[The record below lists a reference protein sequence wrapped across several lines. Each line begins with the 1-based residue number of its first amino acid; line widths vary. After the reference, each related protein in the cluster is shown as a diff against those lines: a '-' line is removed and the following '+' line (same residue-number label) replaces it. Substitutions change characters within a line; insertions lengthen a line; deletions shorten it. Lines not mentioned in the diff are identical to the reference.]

1 MSTFFFVFSTC
12 MMYTFFENLACL
24 NDAYGDD
31 CEYTCGHCF
40 NNASCD
46 TRDGTCLNGC
56 EKGYRGSD
64 CKQRKCFTTFYRC
77 IKNINIPIFMYFN
90 RSLVHVGVEL

>member
-1 MSTFFFVFSTC
+1 MSTFLFVFSTC

-31 CEYTCGHCF
+31 CEYICGLCF

-46 TRDGTCLNGC
+46 RYKGTCSNGC
-56 EKGYRGSD
+56 EKSYNGSD
-64 CKQRKCFTTFYRC
+64 CRQRKCFKSFY
-77 IKNINIPIFMYFN
+77 IYIIT
-90 RSLVHVGVEL
+90 L